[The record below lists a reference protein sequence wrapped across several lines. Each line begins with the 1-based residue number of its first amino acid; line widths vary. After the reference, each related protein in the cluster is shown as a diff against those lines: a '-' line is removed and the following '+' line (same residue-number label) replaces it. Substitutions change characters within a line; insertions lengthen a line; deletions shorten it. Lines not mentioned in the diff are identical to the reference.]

1 MFWRSLTKI
10 GQIYKHYK
18 IGQSGCNPP
27 KIKYEILAHK
37 GSQTTRA
44 IRLSRLLKLRTNGT
58 TAMIM
63 NQDFPGKVTHCRHDQ
78 WSDEEDDNIM
88 YGKFWFDGDFF
99 VQNLDA
105 FRLNV

>member
-1 MFWRSLTKI
+1 M
-10 GQIYKHYK
+10 
-18 IGQSGCNPP
+18 
-27 KIKYEILAHK
+27 
-37 GSQTTRA
+37 
-44 IRLSRLLKLRTNGT
+44 
-58 TAMIM
+58 MM

-105 FRLNV
+105 FRLNVWIQFSEI